1 MNGPVLDLRSPH
13 TGELLGR
20 YDLEAEEIQV
30 MGRKDRV
37 LYTIRL
43 RVLRALSGG
52 REPPAEPV
60 QRDE

>member
-1 MNGPVLDLRSPH
+1 VNGPVLDLRSPH

>member
-43 RVLRALSGG
+43 RILRELSSGQS
-52 REPPAEPV
+52 PPTEPV
-60 QRDE
+60 ERDE